1 MIDNMQIF
9 QISKQQEEL
18 QYGEFIK
25 GRITDK
31 RDFEKVK
38 RERLTMIRMVIDALQ
53 EEERI
58 LLASQTADDIGT
70 NAFRPDILAKPR
82 QSDKIVQLTKERDEA
97 YQRIEKLE
105 MSANKDFQ
113 DSREYRRMQEE
124 IHNLQLGERI
134 KIQHVESEIKSDMR
148 LMRQIKQIRD
158 DNVRLCKE
166 HGTEYWEGI
175 AQQDRYANRDIWE
188 MEKENEDL
196 KAKVKAQEVV
206 LEYYKAL
213 LAGKDPDVPEHAP
226 KGRPPISEDQKK
238 RIRQCRRDGWTIKE
252 IAEHE
257 GCSIGVV
264 SKICKGLTF
273 PSAKTNG
280 IRKKINI

>member
-1 MIDNMQIF
+1 MIDNMLIF
-9 QISKQQEEL
+9 RISKHKEEL
-18 QYGEFIK
+18 KYEDFIK

-31 RDFEKVK
+31 RDFGKVK
-38 RERLTMIRMVIDALQ
+38 RERLKEIRDVMDALQ

-58 LLASQTADDIGT
+58 LTASQSADDIGT
-70 NAFRPDILAKPR
+70 NAFRPDILARPKV
-82 QSDKIVQLTKERDEA
+82 SDKIARITKERDEA
-97 YQRIEKLE
+97 YKRIEELE
-105 MSANKDFQ
+105 ISANKDFR

-124 IHNLQLGERI
+124 IHNLQLGEKI
-134 KIQHVESEIKSDMR
+134 KIQHVETEIKSDMR

-175 AQQDRYANRDIWE
+175 AQRDRYANWDIRE

-206 LEYYKAL
+206 LEYYKTL
-213 LAGKDPDVPEHAP
+213 LAGKDPDVPEHAS
-226 KGRPPISEDQKK
+226 KGRPPIGDDQKK
-238 RIRQCRRDGWTIKE
+238 RIRECRRNGWTIKE

-257 GCSIGVV
+257 GCSVGVV
-264 SKICKGLTF
+264 SKICKGI
-273 PSAKTNG
+273 K
-280 IRKKINI
+280 